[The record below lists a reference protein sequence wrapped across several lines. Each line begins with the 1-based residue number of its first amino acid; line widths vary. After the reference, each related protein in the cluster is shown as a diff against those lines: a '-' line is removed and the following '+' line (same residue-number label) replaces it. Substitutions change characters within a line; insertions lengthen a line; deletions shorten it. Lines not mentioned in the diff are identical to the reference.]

1 MTTAEQEKGFVYK
14 GRFSQSIDLNQLKK
28 NMERRLAFVRSLNPE
43 NGSVL
48 NAQNMVRQK
57 FAQHQN

>member
-28 NMERRLAFVRSLNPE
+28 NMERRLAFE
-43 NGSVL
+43 YGSSKICSAPKLISQV
-48 NAQNMVRQK
+48 
-57 FAQHQN
+57 F